1 MNVSLLSFVDLY
13 TPVLAT
19 AEHLL
24 DNGAEHA
31 AGEGLH
37 PSAKG
42 AGVRFGDGGPTV
54 SEGPFDRTG
63 LVAGFWL
70 WNVGSM
76 QDAIDWLKRAPFGG
90 GEELEIRPLFAVE
103 DFGEALTPELRE
115 QEERLRARMGG

>member
-24 DNGAEHA
+24 DKGAEHA